1 MEGYDK
7 LHAMLH
13 KATKKLNDQKLVRIA
28 EFQDEVARLKKE
40 VARLQG
46 RLSLGGARIHTMPR
60 KSTTALMVN
69 TRNGS
74 RAAGEGSSS
83 EERADGGHP
92 NSTTGNGPPPLPE
105 NPTLAQVMAHQT
117 QMMAAMMQQMQ
128 QQHQQMH

>member
-60 KSTTALMVN
+60 KSTTALVRIQLVL
-69 TRNGS
+69 RN
-74 RAAGEGSSS
+74 
-83 EERADGGHP
+83 
-92 NSTTGNGPPPLPE
+92 PPPP
-105 NPTLAQVMAHQT
+105 PPPPPAPP
-117 QMMAAMMQQMQ
+117 AAPALQL
-128 QQHQQMH
+128 